1 MTFQMNRAAA
11 SIYLLI
17 KLHAA
22 FFAETPAFHMFF
34 KSVFHY
40 HPASIN
46 ESVWRYGTSLVR
58 MCIPYIP
65 QAFMIFCNKGLLE
78 ECGVTEYPQTWEELM
93 DACEKVKA
101 AGHMT
106 VHFSHPHL
114 LLPKPV

>member
-46 ESVWRYGTSLVR
+46 ESVGDTEHRWSGYANTSYDLQEADVAHLVAS
-58 MCIPYIP
+58 P
-65 QAFMIFCNKGLLE
+65 
-78 ECGVTEYPQTWEELM
+78 
-93 DACEKVKA
+93 
-101 AGHMT
+101 
-106 VHFSHPHL
+106 SS
-114 LLPKPV
+114 